1 MFLQPE
7 SDDAAIPMKTL
18 NRFALIV
25 RPAGPYIEWAAKAF
39 GESEANIRRELGDI
53 EPSVYLLPESD
64 AADLD
69 HPSLLKAHWRAIFKE
84 ELEGWCTDE
93 KTWPKN
99 RSEALFQAWFKLDLC
114 TLVYD
119 LGKKPLIHEE

>member
-1 MFLQPE
+1 
-7 SDDAAIPMKTL
+7 MKTL

-25 RPAGPYIEWAAKAF
+25 RPAGPYIEWTGKAF
-39 GESEANIRRELGDI
+39 GESEAKVRRELRDI
-53 EPSVYLLPESD
+53 EPCVYLLPESD
-64 AADLD
+64 AADHD
-69 HPSLLKAHWRAIFKE
+69 HPTLLKAHWRAIFKE

-99 RSEALFQAWFKLDLC
+99 RSEVLFQAWVKLDLC

-119 LGKKPLIHEE
+119 LGKKLLIHEE